1 MLMDIWSELVFHLT
15 FSILYIINNIAASM
29 GLDFT
34 QEEYDYVVIKGFEWV
49 FHHRRATLL

>member
-1 MLMDIWSELVFHLT
+1 MDIWSELVFHLT

-34 QEEYDYVVIKGFEWV
+34 LEEYDYVVIKGFEWV